1 MRLVQVHFAPIIC
14 ALFRCFPLFLKWVL
28 GFGNVEVLD
37 IVHVS
42 KVGAFPMLS
51 IYQRRSLSEALYCHG
66 EGVYAVSL
74 GSSCHFHALHHCF
87 SFAWPWRSPLRP
99 KELWFGESE
108 KLPMPVTVLEEV
120 QQDTSLQTL
129 HVLLLEVLPKK
140 KCPCIPQ
147 GIMVIKSS
155 AQATTIEGQGRRT
168 KMPLGCYLIYLSHPF

>member
-1 MRLVQVHFAPIIC
+1 MIYGVRLVRVHFSPIIC

-28 GFGNVEVLD
+28 GPGNAEILD

-42 KVGAFPMLS
+42 KEGAFPMLS
-51 IYQRRSLSEALYCHG
+51 TYQRRSLSEALYCHG

-74 GSSCHFHALHHCF
+74 GSSCHFHASHHCF

-99 KELWFGESE
+99 KELWSGESE
-108 KLPMPVTVLEEV
+108 ELPMPVTVLEEV

-140 KCPCIPQ
+140 KVPVHSP
-147 GIMVIKSS
+147 GYYSNKVVFP
-155 AQATTIEGQGRRT
+155 G
-168 KMPLGCYLIYLSHPF
+168 YNN